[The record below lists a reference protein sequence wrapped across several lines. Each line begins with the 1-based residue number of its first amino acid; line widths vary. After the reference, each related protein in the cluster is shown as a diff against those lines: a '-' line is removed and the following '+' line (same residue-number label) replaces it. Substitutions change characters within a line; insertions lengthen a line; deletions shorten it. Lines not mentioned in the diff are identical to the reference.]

1 MTIFDIILKAIGV
14 EAGQEFLVGD
24 TSYRLYPTRLEVK
37 SNCFGWRQENA
48 EVMLLWKIEGAY
60 V

>member
-1 MTIFDIILKAIGV
+1 MTVFEIILKSIGI

-24 TSYRLYPTRLEVK
+24 VSYRLYPTRLEVK
-37 SNCFGWRQENA
+37 NKYSGWQQENA
-48 EVMLLWKIEGAY
+48 EVMLSWKIEGAN

>member
-1 MTIFDIILKAIGV
+1 M

-24 TSYRLYPTRLEVK
+24 ISYRLYPTRLEVK
-37 SNCFGWRQENA
+37 RKYSGWQQENA
-48 EVMLLWKIEGAY
+48 EVMLSWQIGGGN